1 MFFLASVA
9 VRVVIAY
16 AITYLLKVSRQD
28 HSWKQNPVTN
38 CHGIYF
44 HHFQSKILAKM
55 PSPFEIKIISI
66 MPLGFIPVLITN
78 PTHRGTSSKISGAAC
93 MDVNLPSE
101 F

>member
-1 MFFLASVA
+1 
-9 VRVVIAY
+9 
-16 AITYLLKVSRQD
+16 
-28 HSWKQNPVTN
+28 
-38 CHGIYF
+38 
-44 HHFQSKILAKM
+44 
-55 PSPFEIKIISI
+55 